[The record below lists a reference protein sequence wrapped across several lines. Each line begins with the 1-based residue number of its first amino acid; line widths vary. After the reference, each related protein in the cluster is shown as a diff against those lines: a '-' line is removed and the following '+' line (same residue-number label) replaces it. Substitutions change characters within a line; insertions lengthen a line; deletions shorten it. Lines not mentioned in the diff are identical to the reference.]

1 MSQRGDG
8 RSSDRK
14 WSHIG
19 KVSTSQ
25 DSIFRGE
32 HGLQVYDVF
41 HGFVCSEMLYEKVD
55 SLRRKTGISLEK
67 DR

>member
-1 MSQRGDG
+1 MDVAAFEGEKRRCLERAAWVSRRGDG
-8 RSSDRK
+8 RSGDRK

-32 HGLQVYDVF
+32 QCST
-41 HGFVCSEMLYEKVD
+41 GF
-55 SLRRKTGISLEK
+55 
-67 DR
+67 